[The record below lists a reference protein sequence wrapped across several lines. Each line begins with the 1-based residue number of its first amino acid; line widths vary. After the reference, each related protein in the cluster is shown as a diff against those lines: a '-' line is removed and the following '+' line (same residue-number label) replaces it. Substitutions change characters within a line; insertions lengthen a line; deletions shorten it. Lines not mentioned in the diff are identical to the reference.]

1 MFYGKGYNEKVE
13 GEKYYKTTENGKTT
27 RCYNTWANMLE
38 RCYSAKYQAKHPTY
52 IGTIAY
58 YEWLNYQNFAKWF
71 YNNFYEIENETMCLD
86 KDLLSGD
93 NKIYSH
99 NTCCFLPQS
108 INKVLVGAKGYYF
121 HKPTGK
127 YQAQIKYKGKVI
139 NLGYFLTEKEA
150 KQTYKLNKQLIVYL
164 LAEEYKDKLPTKVY
178 NALMNYQ
185 MDI

>member
-38 RCYSAKYQAKHPTY
+38 RCYSAKYQSKKPTY
-52 IGTIAY
+52 KDIVVAE
-58 YEWLNYQNFAKWF
+58 EWLNYQVFSKW
-71 YNNFYEIENETMCLD
+71 YENNYYEIENETMCLD

-93 NKIYSH
+93 SKIYSP

-108 INKVLVGAKGYYF
+108 INKVLVGSKGYYF

-127 YQAQIKYKGKVI
+127 YQAQIKYKGKII
-139 NLGYFLTEKEA
+139 NLGYFDTEEEA
-150 KQTYKLNKQLIVYL
+150 RYTYKLNKQLIIYM
-164 LAEEYKDKLPTKVY
+164 LAEEYRDVLPFKVY
-178 NALMNYQ
+178 EALMNYR